1 MNATQVDQEITLRRI
16 TAWTV
21 TDICDLSETLS
32 DEQREMV
39 ADNAVS
45 IAEAHFSEN
54 AWFRA
59 IYLDETPVGF
69 VMLHTGYDYEDGIEC
84 HGVFLWRLMIAGP
97 YQGRGIGRKAVEMV
111 VESLKARGISELH
124 TSYGEGPGSPEPF
137 YKALGFV
144 PSGDRYGEDDEEVGV
159 VLRW

>member
-1 MNATQVDQEITLRRI
+1 MNAPQADQQITLRRI

-69 VMLHTGYDYEDGIEC
+69 VML
-84 HGVFLWRLMIAGP
+84 
-97 YQGRGIGRKAVEMV
+97 
-111 VESLKARGISELH
+111 
-124 TSYGEGPGSPEPF
+124 
-137 YKALGFV
+137 
-144 PSGDRYGEDDEEVGV
+144 
-159 VLRW
+159 

>member
-1 MNATQVDQEITLRRI
+1 MPQTDPEISFRRV

-21 TDICDLSETLS
+21 TDVCELSETLS

-45 IAEAHFSEN
+45 IAEAHFSES

-59 IYLDETPVGF
+59 IYADETLAGF
-69 VMLHTGYDYEDGIEC
+69 IMLHTGADYDDGIERP
-84 HGVFLWRLMIAGP
+84 GVFLWRLMVAGP
-97 YQGRGIGRKAVEMV
+97 HQGRGIGRKAVQKV
-111 VESLKARGISELH
+111 VADLTARGIRELR
-124 TSYGEGPGSPEPF
+124 TSYDEGPASPGPF
-137 YKALGFV
+137 YKSLGFI
-144 PSGDRYGEDDEEVGV
+144 PSGDFYGEEIGA